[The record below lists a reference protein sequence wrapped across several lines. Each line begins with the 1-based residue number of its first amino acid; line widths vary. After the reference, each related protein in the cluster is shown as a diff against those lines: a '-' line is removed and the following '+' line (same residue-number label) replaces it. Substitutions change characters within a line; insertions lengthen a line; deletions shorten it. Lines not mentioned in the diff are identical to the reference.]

1 MALARVVT
9 FDGVSSER
17 MDEMRRQME
26 GDERPEGVPATEI
39 LVLHD
44 PDEEKS
50 VVLLFFD
57 NEDDYR
63 QADDALNAMPASD
76 TPGQRSSV
84 KRYTVVSRM
93 TG

>member
-9 FDGVSSER
+9 FGGVSSQR
-17 MDEMRRQME
+17 MEEMRGRME
-26 GDERPEGVPATEI
+26 AQERPEGVPASEI
-39 LVLHD
+39 VVLHD
-44 PDEEKS
+44 PDEEQS
-50 VVLLFFD
+50 MVILFFE

-63 QADDALNAMPASD
+63 QADEALNAMPSED

-93 TG
+93 AG